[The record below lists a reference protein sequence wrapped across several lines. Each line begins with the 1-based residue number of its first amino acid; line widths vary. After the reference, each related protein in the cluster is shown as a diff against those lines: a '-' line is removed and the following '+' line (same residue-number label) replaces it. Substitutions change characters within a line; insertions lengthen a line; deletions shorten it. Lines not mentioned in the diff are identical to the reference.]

1 LVLKR
6 IALTGPSGAGKGY
19 VATLLCQK
27 GIAYLDTDHLVH
39 TLYQGGKL
47 PDLIAA
53 RFGSAVMGEDG
64 SVNRPMLSQIV
75 FSDKQALRDLNAIVH
90 TEVEQQVQVWLKDKE
105 SEGYAAALVDAPQ
118 LFEAGMEKDFDLV
131 VGVVADKAQ
140 RLARICL
147 RDGIDRQR
155 AEMRLRNQKSE
166 DEYRALCDFVITNN
180 VNSDLTKQ
188 IDELSKMIFNQ

>member
-1 LVLKR
+1 MKR

-118 LFEAGMEKDFDLV
+118 LFEAG
-131 VGVVADKAQ
+131 ADK
-140 RLARICL
+140 
-147 RDGIDRQR
+147 
-155 AEMRLRNQKSE
+155 
-166 DEYRALCDFVITNN
+166 LCDYTVAILVNQETALKRILNRDDISIDTAKNRLN
-180 VNSDLTKQ
+180 VQLR
-188 IDELSKMIFNQ
+188 L